1 MNTNKNRIFKIVGKL
16 LKRLTSISYQY
27 QGEIY
32 EAATFDNKDSD
43 ARIALM
49 GFIRCELIA
58 TYFDYNNLLELNNN
72 PTIKLNKIKKSLGE
86 VDIPNNILENILIEH
101 LRRNFPIHIYS
112 LLESGNRF
120 FFKEGSFKQYL
131 TKFDADLVSAYQILR
146 HIRNSMHSN
155 GYFLPNDKKDYYCY
169 YRDYNVDYK
178 YGDFVRTNLK
188 FLYLVISDNLK
199 LYKLMA
205 LDSLEKNP
213 EIVLINDNFKIENF
227 NK

>member
-1 MNTNKNRIFKIVGKL
+1 MNTNKNKIFKIVGKL

-86 VDIPNNILENILIEH
+86 VDIPNNIGKNGQNDH
-101 LRRNFPIHIYS
+101 HIS
-112 LLESGNRF
+112 
-120 FFKEGSFKQYL
+120 
-131 TKFDADLVSAYQILR
+131 V
-146 HIRNSMHSN
+146 
-155 GYFLPNDKKDYYCY
+155 
-169 YRDYNVDYK
+169 
-178 YGDFVRTNLK
+178 
-188 FLYLVISDNLK
+188 
-199 LYKLMA
+199 
-205 LDSLEKNP
+205 
-213 EIVLINDNFKIENF
+213 
-227 NK
+227 